1 MSIFNN
7 KDKQSVQIFIS
18 YRREGGEAL
27 ARLIHDRLRQKNYRV
42 FLDVESLRS
51 GMFNNALYKKIEE
64 CEDFLIVL
72 PKNALNRCVDPED
85 WVRLEIEHAL
95 ELKKNIIPIMMRNFK
110 FPETLPDSLKDL
122 PKYNGVEASM
132 ELFDGAMAKIMEM
145 LISKPNLAP
154 FNIVKKYLI
163 VFFYYCIGDILLNL
177 YAS

>member
-7 KDKQSVQIFIS
+7 KDKKSVQIFIS

-27 ARLIHDRLRQKNYRV
+27 AHLIHDRLRQKNYRV

-85 WVRLEIEHAL
+85 WVRLEIDHAL
-95 ELKKNIIPIMMRNFK
+95 ELNKNIIPIMMRNFK
-110 FPETLPDSLKDL
+110 KFSSVTNLVAYAEFCPKSRQSGESKTDVNMSKCDL
-122 PKYNGVEASM
+122 PYFASRR
-132 ELFDGAMAKIMEM
+132 
-145 LISKPNLAP
+145 LACRYRRR
-154 FNIVKKYLI
+154 FQSLCFK
-163 VFFYYCIGDILLNL
+163 LLL
-177 YAS
+177 QEKTF